1 MLEREVGEE
10 KGEYVSIQVLAQLKQ
25 QLILERLK
33 WERKLAFKFGV
44 N

>member
-1 MLEREVGEE
+1 VLEREVGEE

-33 WERKLAFKFGV
+33 WER
-44 N
+44 